1 MFAGRKDMEGQMSR
15 NDDVDRKAGKAGL
28 WYTIANIL
36 LKGCVFLSLPI
47 FTRLMATGDFGIYNS
62 YIAYEQLLQAVL
74 GLGLYGTVKNAK
86 LDFEEDFEK
95 YLSSVLSLSL
105 MVLAAVLVSA
115 NLLYGLYG
123 EAIGFSRFV
132 VNCLILQSFGAY
144 LVFFYGSK
152 LNIEFRYKSYIVISC
167 FNTLVNIAASIILIV
182 WVFPNERYLGRILG
196 AAMPMII
203 IAIVLSASILKKGR
217 TVYEAEYWKYALS
230 IGLPLIPHVV
240 SQSLLS
246 QFDRIMIRNMVNDA
260 SSGIYSYIYTIC
272 TITYII
278 CTSLDNAWTPWVY
291 IKLKAGDGDNIK
303 AAGRW
308 YTLLF
313 AVLTLGFICVMPELV
328 KLIADESY
336 WPGEDLLIPL
346 SLANY
351 CVFLYML
358 PVGLEYYHKKTRY
371 ISLGTISAALLNL
384 VLNYFAILN
393 FGYKAAAYTTLV
405 SYLALFCFHLLI
417 ARRLGFGRLYDL
429 RWIIAVTA
437 VLFAAA
443 FAILGLYGRGLAD
456 IAVRYAV
463 GLILLLFIF
472 KERKRLVVL
481 VRKG

>member
-1 MFAGRKDMEGQMSR
+1 
-15 NDDVDRKAGKAGL
+15 
-28 WYTIANIL
+28 
-36 LKGCVFLSLPI
+36 
-47 FTRLMATGDFGIYNS
+47 
-62 YIAYEQLLQAVL
+62 
-74 GLGLYGTVKNAK
+74 
-86 LDFEEDFEK
+86 
-95 YLSSVLSLSL
+95 
-105 MVLAAVLVSA
+105 
-115 NLLYGLYG
+115 
-123 EAIGFSRFV
+123 
-132 VNCLILQSFGAY
+132 
-144 LVFFYGSK
+144 
-152 LNIEFRYKSYIVISC
+152 
-167 FNTLVNIAASIILIV
+167 
-182 WVFPNERYLGRILG
+182 
-196 AAMPMII
+196 
-203 IAIVLSASILKKGR
+203 
-217 TVYEAEYWKYALS
+217 
-230 IGLPLIPHVV
+230 
-240 SQSLLS
+240 
-246 QFDRIMIRNMVNDA
+246 
-260 SSGIYSYIYTIC
+260 
-272 TITYII
+272 
-278 CTSLDNAWTPWVY
+278 
-291 IKLKAGDGDNIK
+291 
-303 AAGRW
+303 
-308 YTLLF
+308 
-313 AVLTLGFICVMPELV
+313 MPELV

-393 FGYKAAAYTTLV
+393 FGYKAAAYTTMV

>member
-1 MFAGRKDMEGQMSR
+1 MSR

-196 AAMPMII
+196 SAMPMII

-463 GLILLLFIF
+463 GLILLLFMF